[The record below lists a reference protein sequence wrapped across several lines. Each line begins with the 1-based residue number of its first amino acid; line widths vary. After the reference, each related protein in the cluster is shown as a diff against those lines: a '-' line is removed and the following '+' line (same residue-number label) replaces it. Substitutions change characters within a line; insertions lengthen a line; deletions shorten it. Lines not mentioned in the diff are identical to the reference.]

1 MIRLKNL
8 TKRFGTTVAVDG
20 LDLEIPRGQF
30 FAFLGPNGAGKT
42 TTIKMLTGLLRPTS
56 GAASIGGHDLR
67 KEPEAARRILGYIP
81 DRPFLYDKLTAREFL
96 RFTASLYRI
105 APAEADK
112 RIDRWLGT
120 FGLGDRGEAFIGSYS
135 HGMRQK
141 LAFSG
146 ALLHEPDVYVIDEP
160 MVGLDPAGA
169 RLVKDI
175 LKEETAKGRTVFLST
190 HTLSVAEE
198 LADRIGIIH
207 KGKLTALGSL
217 DELRRQARAAQLGL
231 EQLFLRL
238 TGGTNGGTP
247 GDDENKEAKIIRLG

>member
-1 MIRLKNL
+1 
-8 TKRFGTTVAVDG
+8 
-20 LDLEIPRGQF
+20 
-30 FAFLGPNGAGKT
+30 
-42 TTIKMLTGLLRPTS
+42 
-56 GAASIGGHDLR
+56 
-67 KEPEAARRILGYIP
+67 
-81 DRPFLYDKLTAREFL
+81 
-96 RFTASLYRI
+96 
-105 APAEADK
+105 
-112 RIDRWLGT
+112 
-120 FGLGDRGEAFIGSYS
+120 
-135 HGMRQK
+135 MRQK

-207 KGKLTALGSL
+207 KGRLTALGSL
-217 DELRRQARAAQLGL
+217 DELRREARAAQLGL

-238 TGGTNGGTP
+238 TGGANGEP
-247 GDDENKEAKIIRLG
+247 PEGDESKVGKVIRLG